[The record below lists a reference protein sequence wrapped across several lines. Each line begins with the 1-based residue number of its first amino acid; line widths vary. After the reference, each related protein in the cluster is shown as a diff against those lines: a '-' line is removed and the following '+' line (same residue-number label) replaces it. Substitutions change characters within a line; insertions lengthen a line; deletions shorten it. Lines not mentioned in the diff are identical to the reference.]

1 MKLMLFAVMSLC
13 LLSETS
19 WATCKSSGATDNH
32 TTEVVVDEVFPVT
45 QKHTSAVT
53 VHFAGIKCDSANDK
67 ISYIPL
73 VKESVIGPFSNGQS
87 LKLNIVLDKTSE
99 AVGTTTITEKS
110 LLYTVTLT
118 PATTGSAGSG
128 GESISVPGV
137 LVANT
142 GGNSNGFIDIILGF
156 CKSLSLSGCVNYI
169 TNSLKGDSYVE
180 NLTVIYRPKK
190 TTCRAG
196 DLTLTLPDVSLSELP
211 DSGMM
216 DKSSKGDISLYC
228 SNMEGVNQQATQA
241 MSVYLYSADLIAGS
255 RTVLQGSPDN
265 GVGFIVSGGGK
276 KQIQMSTV
284 KGVKENA
291 DNLWSAARGT
301 SLSTQGMTI
310 PVEASYYVYARKAVK
325 PGALK
330 ATALIFVNYE

>member
-1 MKLMLFAVMSLC
+1 MKLMLIAVLSLC

-19 WATCKSSGATDNH
+19 WATCKSSGAANNH
-32 TTEVVVDEVFPVT
+32 TTEVVVDEVFPIT
-45 QKHTSAVT
+45 QKYTSAVT
-53 VHFAGIKCDSANDK
+53 VRFAGIKCDSVNDK
-67 ISYIPL
+67 ITYIPL

-87 LKLNIVLDKTSE
+87 LKLNITLDKTSE
-99 AVGTTTITEKS
+99 AVGTTNTTEKS

-118 PATTGSAGSG
+118 PATMGIAGNG
-128 GESISVPGV
+128 VESFLVPGV

-142 GGNSNGFIDIILGF
+142 GGNSNGWIDFILGI
-156 CKSLSLSGCVNYI
+156 CKTLSLSGCVNYI
-169 TNSLKGDSYVE
+169 TSSLQGDSYVE

-196 DLTLTLPDVSLSELP
+196 DLTITLPDVSLSELP
-211 DSGMM
+211 DSGMVE
-216 DKSSKGDISLYC
+216 KSSKGDISLYC
-228 SNMEGVNQQATQA
+228 SNMVGVNQQATQA
-241 MSVYLYSADLIAGS
+241 MSVYLYSADLLAGS

-265 GVGFIVSGGGK
+265 GVGFVVSGGGK

-291 DNLWSAARGT
+291 DNLWYAAKGG
-301 SLSTQGMTI
+301 SLSTQGIAI
-310 PVEASYYVYARKAVK
+310 PVEANYYVYARNAVK